1 LPSNFDYA
9 NYAKDMFGS
18 SGCPNKNSPSGPT
31 GPWCAV
37 TNCTA

>member
-1 LPSNFDYA
+1 LPSNF
-9 NYAKDMFGS
+9 NYGSASSMFAS
-18 SGCPNKNSPSGPT
+18 SGCPNTNRPTAPT